1 VGVMRWKEGTFEKI
15 DTNDSSVEQLINTF
29 KEQNLIGGAIISCFK
44 VHNENFFKEI
54 PHSKDG
60 YEHFFRRIFNS
71 LDIINN
77 LEELKIHTSDKYKFR
92 FKEQLA
98 VMLDGSIA
106 AQILW
111 GGAYEGFKE
120 RPVIAKQLAVNVC
133 QYMF

>member
-1 VGVMRWKEGTFEKI
+1 MRWKEGTFEKI

-29 KEQNLIGGAIISCFK
+29 KEQNLIGGTIISCFK

-60 YEHFFRRIFNS
+60 HEHFFRRIFNS

>member
-1 VGVMRWKEGTFEKI
+1 MRWKEGTFEKI

-29 KEQNLIGGAIISCFK
+29 KEQNLIGGTIISCFK

-60 YEHFFRRIFNS
+60 HEHFFRRIFNS

-133 QYMF
+133 QYMFQD